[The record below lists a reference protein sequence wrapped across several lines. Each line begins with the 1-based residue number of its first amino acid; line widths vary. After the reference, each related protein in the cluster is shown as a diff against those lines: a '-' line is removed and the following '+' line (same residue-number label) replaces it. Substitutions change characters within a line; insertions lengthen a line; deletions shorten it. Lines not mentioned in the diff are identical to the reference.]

1 MKEILSPSPSP
12 SLDQPI
18 SPSELIANL
27 EKHVMASMDTLV
39 DHLQSLHQSG
49 TLDKDSLKGEVNQVS
64 RLAQAILLIRLLP
77 SLLAPPPA
85 KNNDT
90 GDDVE
95 TADLFKKIHQA
106 AGILEALCKD
116 QTMQEID
123 LKAAEILEQIQIR
136 EKQIRDQISQKQQAI
151 AQIISDKTQN
161 ARLR

>member
-1 MKEILSPSPSP
+1 MKEILYPSSSP

-18 SPSELIANL
+18 SPSELITSL

-39 DHLQSLHQSG
+39 NHLQSLHLAG
-49 TLDKDSLKGEVNQVS
+49 TLDKDALKSEVNQVS

-85 KNNDT
+85 KSNDK

-106 AGILEALCKD
+106 ADTVLNVKYFVD
-116 QTMQEID
+116 
-123 LKAAEILEQIQIR
+123 
-136 EKQIRDQISQKQQAI
+136 
-151 AQIISDKTQN
+151 
-161 ARLR
+161 

>member
-1 MKEILSPSPSP
+1 MKEILSPSSSP

>member
-1 MKEILSPSPSP
+1 MEEIESASPAP
-12 SLDQPI
+12 SLDQ
-18 SPSELIANL
+18 STSSSELITSL

-49 TLDKDSLKGEVNQVS
+49 TSDKDALKGEVNQVS
-64 RLAQAILLIRLLP
+64 RLVQAILLIRLLP
-77 SLLAPPPA
+77 SLLDPPPA
-85 KNNDT
+85 KSNDK

-95 TADLFKKIHQA
+95 TTDLFKKIHQA

-136 EKQIRDQISQKQQAI
+136 EKQIRDQIAQKQQAI

-161 ARLR
+161 SRLR